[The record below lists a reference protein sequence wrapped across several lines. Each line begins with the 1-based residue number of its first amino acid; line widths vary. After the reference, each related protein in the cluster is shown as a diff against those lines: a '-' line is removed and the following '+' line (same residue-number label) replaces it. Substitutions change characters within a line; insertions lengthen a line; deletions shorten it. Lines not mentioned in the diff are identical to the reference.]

1 MNRLYKSKSPYLL
14 SHAQNPVNWYPWSA
28 EAFEKARL
36 EDKPIFLSIGYSAC
50 HWCHEMAKESFSDKK
65 TADVINKFF
74 VPIKVDREQR
84 PDIDTVYMNVC
95 RAITGSGGWPLNLF
109 LTPSKKPFFAGTYYP
124 EVERG
129 GLPSFKS
136 IAESAARAW
145 SENRQEIVETAGK
158 IAELINDSDFLYSED
173 IFPDSAETAFESL
186 QNVFDEEYGGFGSFQ
201 KFPMAPTLLFLLL
214 YSKKYASREAL
225 DMAEKT
231 LSKIAT
237 GGLCDHI
244 GGGFFRYST
253 TRNWSV
259 PHYEKMLFENAL
271 LAYTFFEAGEAF
283 EKTACRTLEFM
294 LDSLRSQVGG
304 FYTSLSAVT
313 KNGEGAFYLWN
324 KREIKEVL
332 GKAAPDFCKTFN
344 IGDKKSLPQIL
355 NDTDKNFS
363 AEFLLLK
370 NRRAEREKPSID
382 KKFLTSANCA
392 AICAFARGYRATQ
405 NKKYLISAKSTLNF
419 LDENLRSSE
428 GRLMSSFCDG
438 ELSVTAFADDY
449 CFYLWALL
457 ELYDATEDS
466 LYLKRAQEAWL
477 EIMNYFWDE
486 RGGVYFYAADA
497 EGLILRPMEA
507 EDGALPSSNSVLA
520 LCLEK
525 LYSITGDTNYLFD
538 AKKIYHT
545 FGSLINEEPAGFCF
559 MLYANMLR
567 S

>member
-50 HWCHEMAKESFSDKK
+50 HWCHEMAKESFSDQK
-65 TADVINKFF
+65 TAEVINKYF
-74 VPIKVDREQR
+74 VPVKVDREQR

-124 EVERG
+124 DRDKG

-158 IAELINDSDFLYSED
+158 ISELINDADSLHSED
-173 IFPDSAETAFESL
+173 ILPDSAETAFESL
-186 QNVFDEEYGGFGSFQ
+186 QNVFDSEYGGFGSYQ

-225 DMAEKT
+225 DMAQKT
-231 LSKIAT
+231 LSKIAL
-237 GGLCDHI
+237 GGLCDHV

-271 LAYTFFEAGEAF
+271 LAYTFFEAGEGF
-283 EKTACRTLEFM
+283 EKTACRTLDFM
-294 LDSLRSQVGG
+294 LNDLHSGSGG
-304 FYTSLSAVT
+304 FYTSISAVT

-324 KREIKEVL
+324 KREIKEAL
-332 GKAAPDFCKTFN
+332 GKAALDFCKTFN
-344 IGDKKSLPQIL
+344 IGERKSLPQIL
-355 NDTDKNFS
+355 EDTDKNFS
-363 AEFLLLK
+363 AEFVLLQNK
-370 NRRAEREKPSID
+370 RAEREKPAID

-392 AICAFARGYRATQ
+392 AICAFAKGYSKTQ
-405 NKKYLISAKSTLNF
+405 NKKYLTAAKSALRFTDETL
-419 LDENLRSSE
+419 RAE
-428 GRLMSSFCDG
+428 GRLMSSFYDG

-486 RGGVYFYAADA
+486 KGGVYFYAADA

-520 LCLEK
+520 FCLEK
-525 LYSITGDTNYLFD
+525 LYKITGDTNYLLD

-545 FGSLINEEPAGFCF
+545 FGSLVNEEPSAFCF
-559 MLYANMLR
+559 MLYANMLGK
-567 S
+567 